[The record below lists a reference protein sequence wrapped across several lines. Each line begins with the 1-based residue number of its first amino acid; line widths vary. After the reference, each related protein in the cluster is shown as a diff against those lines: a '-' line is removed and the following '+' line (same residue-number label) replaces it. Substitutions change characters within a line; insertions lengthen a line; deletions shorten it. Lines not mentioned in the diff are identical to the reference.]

1 MRKLRRIS
9 VALMLSLAMLLN
21 SQNALLSFATTQEN
35 STSTQQI
42 VLEEEKEPAQSDSE
56 DGQTDGEQTEGEQT
70 DGEQTEGEQTDGE
83 QTDGE
88 QTDGEQT
95 DGEQTDGEQTDGEQT
110 EGEQTEGE
118 QTDGEQTDG
127 EQTEG
132 EQTEGEQTEGEQT
145 EGEQTEGNT
154 AWTPALMSGL
164 SVNDRTKDYPQ
175 QSDSVEV
182 EVTKEGS
189 NVKLVYTIKE
199 GASGDLVLNF
209 DQIMEA
215 YVGEFQYP
223 GQADTFTLEIHNQSG
238 KTYRYKQGSFDLSTM
253 DLSGME
259 GCGAVGFDGQSLP
272 LSYVSGMVTNDALR
286 ELFGSGVDL
295 TLENYLTLY
304 EKLGEKDYT
313 SLTAYFVDYYNQKYG
328 TSYTDFREMIDN
340 SPTIYGQIQ
349 KGNGNSISMTKQEA
363 DQYQAEHPEIMN
375 WAYVVSEDGDNL
387 KIQFKWPEAELQSAG
402 YDGFYGT
409 LFSFAFGS
417 DVDNLQPNK
426 DHTSCHVRGVGDYMT
441 DASLKSQTD
450 AYFAQGGELATGGTM
465 TYNGKWALDG
475 PCTVNDYFNYE
486 FGFYGSFV
494 LEEVNNTPIP
504 PNPPTWDHSKSK
516 TATNLDANFQSTVT
530 LSLPSAQYELVS
542 DVVFVLDKSTSPQV
556 EQDALD
562 MLSQLQQQVAD
573 TGAKV
578 KVGVVIFN
586 KTANTSG
593 WFDLTTQYDQIE
605 QAITAKI
612 SSGTNTHAGLMAGK
626 ALLDSDT
633 EVDPSRKYM
642 IFVSDGITYMFDEPA
657 QAINSQQVTN
667 GEYAV
672 MADPYC
678 WGLRHYKEGGDN
690 FIPTNWESY
699 LSDVGAHLSEVAEYI
714 QTYDS
719 MSDDIHIPRGDT
731 TLPTTVDVALYK
743 TNDLYRQM
751 QQAGYHCYA
760 IQAEAGAAATYPWGP
775 AYMNYLA
782 DGQEVTFDQIQNDI
796 YYLLDA
802 GSEVQDYIGEGT
814 DNLGNDYDFQFV
826 NDLSKLKLTVGGVEL
841 DKHEIEENV
850 YGFGHRDGEYQF
862 ILSYEPNDAG
872 GELLRWEIYVP
883 VSNFNPVQLS
893 YNVQLTNPQTTDGT
907 YGQYDEDG
915 SEQYDSLY
923 TNVSATLYPVDS
935 NGVAGEPEEFAKPT
949 VSYAVAT
956 ATITPADVTIYVG
969 GDSYT
974 GTVGDAG
981 QTAGTNNGFPVP
993 GFTITGIADFDAS
1006 KATLTYDDG
1015 EDDVRSWKIVPY
1027 DDVEDATHGIYRF
1040 EPVGTGAAVR
1050 MQFEKVDSNG
1060 EGTGEFVTEDD
1071 FTIDNHLDQD
1081 LIMEVYG
1088 EGVDAGYVS
1097 LEYDGA
1103 SYQIATDT
1111 GMLKVRTA
1119 TEDAEYGDLE
1129 DGVVTGEP
1137 SLTAPQDTTYYI
1149 NDKEVQV
1156 ANTEGIALLF
1166 DDIVENNDVDGV
1178 SNTDLLEQ
1186 RVDKELGTEST
1197 TRQYEPKYLDLV
1209 DRNNGNVWVAADQD
1223 VTVYWPLPE
1232 GTTKNTQFSLFHFEG
1247 MHREMGVD
1255 EVADDILNTPLV
1267 EDMSDEIQVTD
1278 THIVFKISRAGFSPF
1293 VLTWDT
1299 KAPTPNPDPDPD
1311 PKPEDKPSDRPT
1323 RGDNH
1328 ELGNTVQTIVREET
1342 PDKETP
1348 TTPTIPTETQP
1359 DKHNPSTGD
1368 AGSVMLAMSAAG
1380 ISLAA
1385 ALMLVKK
1392 HR

>member
-42 VLEEEKEPAQSDSE
+42 VLEEEEEPAQSDSE
-56 DGQTDGEQTEGEQT
+56 DGQTDGEQTDGEQT

-88 QTDGEQT
+88 QTE
-95 DGEQTDGEQTDGEQT
+95 GEQTDGEQTDGEQT

-132 EQTEGEQTEGEQT
+132 EQTDGEQTDGEQTDGEQTDGEQT

-215 YVGEFQYP
+215 YAGEYQLP
-223 GQADTFTLEIHNQSG
+223 GDSAEFTLEIHNQSG

-259 GCGAVGFDGQSLP
+259 GCGAIGFDGQSLP

-286 ELFGSGVDL
+286 ELFNAGADL
-295 TLENYLTLY
+295 QLEDYLTLY
-304 EKLGEKDYT
+304 ETLKENGYT
-313 SLTAYFVDYYNQKYG
+313 SLTAYFVDYYNRANG
-328 TSYTDFREMIDN
+328 TNYADFSEMIEN
-340 SPTIYGQIQ
+340 SVKIYQQIQ
-349 KGNGNSISMTKQEA
+349 QGNSKPTFTITEEELKTYDQEYS
-363 DQYQAEHPEIMN
+363 DMMN
-375 WAYVVSEDGDNL
+375 WALVKFLGDGNVEV
-387 KIQFKWPEAELQSAG
+387 QFKWPEAELQSVG
-402 YDGFYGT
+402 YQFFYGT
-409 LFSFAFGS
+409 LFAFAFGS
-417 DVDNLQPNK
+417 DVDNLNTAGN
-426 DHTSCHVRGVGDYMT
+426 HTSCHVRGVGDYMT
-441 DASLKSQTD
+441 DASLKNQTD

-465 TYNGKWALDG
+465 TYTGKWALDG
-475 PCTVNDYFNYE
+475 PCTVNEYTDYP

-494 LEEVNNTPIP
+494 LEEVNNNTPIT

-657 QAINSQQVTN
+657 QAINSQQATN

-678 WGLRHYKEGGDN
+678 WGFRHYKEGGDN

-699 LSDVGAHLSEVAEYI
+699 LSDVGAHLSEVAPYI

-719 MSDDIHIPRGDT
+719 MSQDNHIPRGDT

-782 DGQEVTFDQIQNDI
+782 DGQEVTFEQIQNDI

-841 DKHEIEENV
+841 DKHVIEENV

-872 GELLRWEIYVP
+872 GELLRWEIHVP

-893 YNVQLTNPQTTDGT
+893 YNVQLCKTDG
-907 YGQYDEDG
+907 Q
-915 SEQYDSLY
+915 LY
-923 TNVSATLYPVDS
+923 QGTDYKSGPRS
-935 NGVAGEPEEFAKPT
+935 RPE
-949 VSYAVAT
+949 
-956 ATITPADVTIYVG
+956 
-969 GDSYT
+969 T
-974 GTVGDAG
+974 GG
-981 QTAGTNNGFPVP
+981 QTFRP
-993 GFTITGIADFDAS
+993 
-1006 KATLTYDDG
+1006 
-1015 EDDVRSWKIVPY
+1015 
-1027 DDVEDATHGIYRF
+1027 
-1040 EPVGTGAAVR
+1040 
-1050 MQFEKVDSNG
+1050 SNP
-1060 EGTGEFVTEDD
+1060 
-1071 FTIDNHLDQD
+1071 
-1081 LIMEVYG
+1081 
-1088 EGVDAGYVS
+1088 
-1097 LEYDGA
+1097 
-1103 SYQIATDT
+1103 
-1111 GMLKVRTA
+1111 R
-1119 TEDAEYGDLE
+1119 
-1129 DGVVTGEP
+1129 
-1137 SLTAPQDTTYYI
+1137 
-1149 NDKEVQV
+1149 
-1156 ANTEGIALLF
+1156 
-1166 DDIVENNDVDGV
+1166 
-1178 SNTDLLEQ
+1178 
-1186 RVDKELGTEST
+1186 R
-1197 TRQYEPKYLDLV
+1197 
-1209 DRNNGNVWVAADQD
+1209 
-1223 VTVYWPLPE
+1223 
-1232 GTTKNTQFSLFHFEG
+1232 
-1247 MHREMGVD
+1247 
-1255 EVADDILNTPLV
+1255 
-1267 EDMSDEIQVTD
+1267 
-1278 THIVFKISRAGFSPF
+1278 
-1293 VLTWDT
+1293 
-1299 KAPTPNPDPDPD
+1299 
-1311 PKPEDKPSDRPT
+1311 
-1323 RGDNH
+1323 
-1328 ELGNTVQTIVREET
+1328 
-1342 PDKETP
+1342 
-1348 TTPTIPTETQP
+1348 
-1359 DKHNPSTGD
+1359 
-1368 AGSVMLAMSAAG
+1368 
-1380 ISLAA
+1380 
-1385 ALMLVKK
+1385 
-1392 HR
+1392 

>member
-42 VLEEEKEPAQSDSE
+42 VLEEEEEPAQSDSE
-56 DGQTDGEQTEGEQT
+56 DG
-70 DGEQTEGEQTDGE
+70 
-83 QTDGE
+83 

-127 EQTEG
+127 EQTDGEQTEG
-132 EQTEGEQTEGEQT
+132 EQTEGEQTEGEQTEGEQTDGEQTDGEQT

-182 EVTKEGS
+182 EVVPDGDS
-189 NVKLVYTIKE
+189 RVPNVKLVYTIKE

-215 YVGEFQYP
+215 YAGKYQLP
-223 GQADTFTLEIHNQSG
+223 GDSAEFTLEIHNQSG

-286 ELFGSGVDL
+286 ALFGSGVDL
-295 TLENYLTLY
+295 RLENYLTLY

-328 TSYTDFREMIDN
+328 TSYTDFSEMIDN
-340 SPTIYGQIQ
+340 SPTIYGDIET
-349 KGNGNSISMTKQEA
+349 GDGNSISMTKQEA

-375 WAYVVSEDGDNL
+375 WAYVVSQDGDNL

-402 YDGFYGT
+402 YDVFYGT

-417 DVDNLQPNK
+417 DVDNLQPNSN
-426 DHTSCHVRGVGDYMT
+426 HPSCHVRGVGDYMT

-475 PCTVNDYFNYE
+475 PCTFNDYFNYD

-542 DVVFVLDKSTSPQV
+542 DVVFVLDKSTSAQV

-562 MLSQLQQQVAD
+562 MLQQLQQQVAD
-573 TGAKV
+573 TDAKV

-593 WFDLTTQYDQIE
+593 WFDLSTQYDQIE
-605 QAITAKI
+605 QAITADI

-642 IFVSDGITYMFDEPA
+642 IFVSDGLTYMFDEPA
-657 QAINSQQVTN
+657 QAINSQQATN

-672 MADPYC
+672 MAGNDC
-678 WGLRHYKEGGDN
+678 WSIRHYEEGGNN

-699 LSDVGAHLSEVAEYI
+699 LSDVGAHLTEVAPYI
-714 QTYDS
+714 QTYGS
-719 MSDDIHIPRGDT
+719 MSQDNHIPRGDT

-760 IQAEAGAAATYPWGP
+760 IQAEAEAAATYPWGP

-782 DGQEVTFDQIQNDI
+782 DGQEVTFEQIQNDI

-893 YNVQLTNPQTTDGT
+893 YNVQLTNPQTADGT

-956 ATITPADVTIYVG
+956 A
-969 GDSYT
+969 
-974 GTVGDAG
+974 
-981 QTAGTNNGFPVP
+981 
-993 GFTITGIADFDAS
+993 
-1006 KATLTYDDG
+1006 
-1015 EDDVRSWKIVPY
+1015 
-1027 DDVEDATHGIYRF
+1027 
-1040 EPVGTGAAVR
+1040 
-1050 MQFEKVDSNG
+1050 
-1060 EGTGEFVTEDD
+1060 
-1071 FTIDNHLDQD
+1071 
-1081 LIMEVYG
+1081 
-1088 EGVDAGYVS
+1088 
-1097 LEYDGA
+1097 
-1103 SYQIATDT
+1103 
-1111 GMLKVRTA
+1111 
-1119 TEDAEYGDLE
+1119 
-1129 DGVVTGEP
+1129 
-1137 SLTAPQDTTYYI
+1137 
-1149 NDKEVQV
+1149 
-1156 ANTEGIALLF
+1156 
-1166 DDIVENNDVDGV
+1166 
-1178 SNTDLLEQ
+1178 
-1186 RVDKELGTEST
+1186 
-1197 TRQYEPKYLDLV
+1197 
-1209 DRNNGNVWVAADQD
+1209 
-1223 VTVYWPLPE
+1223 
-1232 GTTKNTQFSLFHFEG
+1232 
-1247 MHREMGVD
+1247 
-1255 EVADDILNTPLV
+1255 
-1267 EDMSDEIQVTD
+1267 
-1278 THIVFKISRAGFSPF
+1278 
-1293 VLTWDT
+1293 
-1299 KAPTPNPDPDPD
+1299 PNPDPNPD

-1348 TTPTIPTETQP
+1348 TTPTTPTETQP